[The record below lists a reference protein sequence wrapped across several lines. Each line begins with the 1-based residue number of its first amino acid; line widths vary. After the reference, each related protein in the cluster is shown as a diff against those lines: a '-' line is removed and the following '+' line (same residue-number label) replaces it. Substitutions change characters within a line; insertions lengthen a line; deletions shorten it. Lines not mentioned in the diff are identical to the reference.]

1 MPSFEDRS
9 VNSAT
14 PHASAAEFD
23 LKSILQANSTNALE
37 LFEEFINPS
46 FAAVLKTI
54 GFDAKYVRGQGAYL
68 YDDRGNRYIDCLGG
82 YAVFAA
88 GRNHPTIRKAL
99 KDAMDMDLPNLPG
112 VGTFRVAGLLAREIA
127 SLAPRNP
134 RTGEALDMVWFASGG
149 GEAIDAAIKHARA
162 VTGRERLVYCTRAYH
177 GLTFGSLSVTGNEE
191 FRDGFGAMLQS
202 TEVPFNDAVA
212 LERELAKGDVAAF
225 IVEPIQGKGV
235 NVPSDG
241 YLKAVRDLC
250 TKHGTLFILD
260 EIQAGMGRT
269 GMWWAAEHFGMCG
282 PSSNFASA
290 ANTWAPDIM
299 VIAKALS
306 GGYIPTSALLT
317 TKTIHSKVF
326 SSMNNCS
333 RIQNTFSM
341 NDLSMVAG
349 LASIHVLKNER
360 LIENARDVGVHL
372 MRGLQALASKYEL
385 VKEVRGKGLMLA
397 IEFARPK
404 SFLLAQAWDL
414 LHKLDPSLFC
424 QSMILPLMS
433 DHKVLAQ
440 VAGHRLDVI
449 KLIPTLVLSKQD
461 ADDIIRAL
469 DICIANCHKF
479 PGPTWEVGKKLGSAA
494 LRRFSVSSATDDR
507 GSGKI
512 PEAAIAR

>member
-1 MPSFEDRS
+1 MHSSD
-9 VNSAT
+9 A
-14 PHASAAEFD
+14 ASAAPVTAAPSSDRAFD
-23 LKSILQANSTNALE
+23 LKSLLDANRTNALE
-37 LFEEFINPS
+37 LFEEHVNPA
-46 FAAVLKTI
+46 FAAVLRTI
-54 GFDAKYVRGQGAYL
+54 GFDARYVRGQGAYL
-68 YDDRGNRYIDCLGG
+68 YDDKGNRYIDCLGG

-99 KDAMDMDLPNLPG
+99 KDAMDLDLPNLPG
-112 VGTFRVAGLLAREIA
+112 VGTFRVAGLLARELGT
-127 SLAPRNP
+127 LAPRNP

-149 GEAIDAAIKHARA
+149 GEAMDAAIKHARA

-177 GLTFGSLSVTGNEE
+177 GLTFGSLSVTGNHE
-191 FRDGFGAMLQS
+191 FRDGFGSMLSS
-202 TEVPFNDAVA
+202 TEVPFNDLSA
-212 LERELAKGDVAAF
+212 LERELSRGDVAAF

-235 NVPSDG
+235 NVPADG

-269 GMWWAAEHFGMCG
+269 GRWWAAEHFGMCG
-282 PSSNFASA
+282 PTSNFAASPDA
-290 ANTWAPDIM
+290 WAPDIM

-317 TKTIHSKVF
+317 TRTIHSKVF

-349 LASIHVLKNER
+349 LASIHVIRHER
-360 LIENARDVGVHL
+360 LIENARDVGEHL
-372 MRGLQALASKYEL
+372 MRGLKALADKYEL
-385 VKEVRGKGLMLA
+385 VKDVRGRGLMVA
-397 IEFARPK
+397 IEFARPR

-433 DHKVLAQ
+433 DHKILAQ

-449 KLIPTLVLSKQD
+449 KLIPTLVFSKQD
-461 ADDIIRAL
+461 ADDVIRAL

-494 LRRFSVSSATDDR
+494 LRRFTP
-507 GSGKI
+507 GSGPESGKNT
-512 PEAAIAR
+512 EAAAAV